1 MPSPF
6 ATPVGGLSRRRFIT
20 GAGAL
25 AGLCALRSP
34 TRAASAVDTPPFL
47 PAGHI
52 PANSASTFMLNV
64 GHTPVHVLGKPQMA
78 PTVNC
83 SMPAPTLRWREGDEV
98 SLHVHNT
105 MDEETSIHW
114 HGLRCPADMDGVP
127 GLSFGGIA
135 PGQTFTYRFL
145 LRQSGTYWY
154 HSHSNMQEA
163 KGLYGA
169 IVIDPKEG
177 ETRSYDRDYVIVL
190 SDWSDVEPSD
200 IIKNLKFQ
208 SDYYTFRQRTA
219 ASFFPDARRDGILP
233 VLKNRLQWA
242 GMNMSATDISDVS
255 GIIYTYL
262 MNGQTPHA
270 NWTGLFTPGERVRL
284 RFINA
289 SAMTFYDIRIPGL
302 PMTIIQSDGNDVEP
316 VLVDEFRIGVAE
328 TYDCIVTPTASQAYT
343 IFAQSEDR
351 TGYARGTLAPRPS
364 MSAAIPPMDPRP
376 VRTMLDMGMGS
387 DEKMADMDM
396 KTMSHTAKTHTPPL
410 NVENQNVAAMPV
422 NRLADPGDGLRN
434 NGRRVLTYADL
445 RATRPASD
453 PRPPSREITLHL
465 TGNMERYIWGFD
477 GRKFSESEPIPLRLG
492 ERVRFVLINDTM
504 MEHPVHLHGLWSE
517 LENGQGAYNPVKH
530 TLIVQPGS
538 RLSYLVSADTP
549 GLWAYHCH
557 LLYHMDLGMFRTVV
571 VS

>member
-6 ATPVGGLSRRRFIT
+6 ATPTGGLSRRRFIT

-25 AGLCALRSP
+25 AGLCALRNP
-34 TRAASAVDTPPFL
+34 THAASAVDTPPLL

-52 PANSASTFMLNV
+52 PAHSASTFMLNV

-78 PTVNC
+78 PTVNG

-135 PGQTFTYRFL
+135 PGQTFTYRFP

-328 TYDCIVTPTASQAYT
+328 TYDCIVTPTAPQAYT

-351 TGYARGTLAPRPS
+351 TGYARGTLAPRS
-364 MSAAIPPMDPRP
+364 GMSAAIPPMDPRP

-387 DEKMADMDM
+387 DAKMGGMDM
-396 KTMSHTAKTHTPPL
+396 KAMSHTKKADTPPL
-410 NVENQNVAAMPV
+410 NVENQNIAAMPV

-477 GRKFSESEPIPLRLG
+477 GRKFSEAEPIPLRLG